1 MKVNEERIF
10 LMIFLLDRLFSE
22 DITEARMFA
31 ESFPT
36 DMLEELWNLR
46 TDLHDSL
53 TFTQSP

>member
-31 ESFPT
+31 ESLPT